1 MRRLSDSL
9 CKMVLMAAIVA
20 TLLFLPV
27 GALLA
32 FLCFGLLGTS
42 LHAFVTFGGALSAFQ
57 GILAWWILDF
67 VPALAYA
74 AYALPW
80 EQSEW

>member
-9 CKMVLMAAIVA
+9 SKMVLMAAIVA
-20 TLLFLPV
+20 TLLFLPA

-32 FLCFGLLGTS
+32 LLSFGLLGTS
-42 LHAFVTFGGALSAFQ
+42 FHAFVTFGGTLGAFQ

-67 VPALAYA
+67 VPALVYA

-80 EQSEW
+80 EQGEW

>member
-1 MRRLSDSL
+1 MRRLSDCLS
-9 CKMVLMAAIVA
+9 KMVLMAAIVA

-32 FLCFGLLGTS
+32 FLCFGLLGIS
-42 LHAFVTFGGALSAFQ
+42 LHAFVTFGGTLSVFQ
-57 GILAWWILDF
+57 GLLAWWILDF

-80 EQSEW
+80 EQSDW

>member
-1 MRRLSDSL
+1 MRRLSDSFS
-9 CKMVLMAAIVA
+9 KMVLMAAIVA

-42 LHAFVTFGGALSAFQ
+42 LHAFVTFGGTLSALH
-57 GILAWWILDF
+57 GLLAWWILDF

-80 EQSEW
+80 EQSDW

>member
-1 MRRLSDSL
+1 MRRLSNGLS
-9 CKMVLMAAIVA
+9 KMVVMAAIVA
-20 TLLFLPV
+20 TLLFCPV

-32 FLCFGLLGTS
+32 LLCFGLLGTS
-42 LHAFVTFGGALSAFQ
+42 FHAFVTFGGTLSAIQ
-57 GILAWWILDF
+57 GVLAWWLLDF

-80 EQSEW
+80 HQSEW